1 VKIVIDTETT
11 WYDEVM
17 SIGEVGEDSD
27 TMSWIQTKFY
37 IIDPVITNRF
47 SLIKYNAAIAD

>member
-1 VKIVIDTETT
+1 MKIVIDTETT
-11 WYDEVM
+11 WYDKVM

-47 SLIKYNAAIAD
+47 SLIKYNAAIAG